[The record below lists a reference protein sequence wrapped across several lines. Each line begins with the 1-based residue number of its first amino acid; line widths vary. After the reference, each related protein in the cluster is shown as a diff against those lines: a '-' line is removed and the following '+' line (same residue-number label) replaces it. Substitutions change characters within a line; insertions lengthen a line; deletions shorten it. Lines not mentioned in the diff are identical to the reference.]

1 MYGYLHSH
9 EKMLLKKVLKMD
21 TTHDIT
27 KWAPLYKKS
36 MWEYAREQ
44 VWIKKTKKYA
54 KKLTGVSPGM
64 ITWKLINVLLS

>member
-1 MYGYLHSH
+1 MTLQSEHHY
-9 EKMLLKKVLKMD
+9 V
-21 TTHDIT
+21 
-27 KWAPLYKKS
+27 KKS

-64 ITWKLINVLLS
+64 IIWKLINVLLS